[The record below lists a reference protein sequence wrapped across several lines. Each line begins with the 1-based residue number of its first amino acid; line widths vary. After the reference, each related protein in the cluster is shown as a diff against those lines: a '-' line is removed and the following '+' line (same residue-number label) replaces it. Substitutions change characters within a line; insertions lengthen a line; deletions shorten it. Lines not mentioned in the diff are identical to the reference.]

1 MCLVLNGSI
10 QSNTGSV
17 QATYSPSPFTPVADS
32 QSLMQQDPLAFL
44 PCTRTTEYQPGY
56 IIYSQAQP
64 ANRLYLIVEGK
75 VKVSRQSGGLEV
87 IVDVYKADEFF
98 GEAALAGAARREE
111 LAIALERTRVMTWT
125 PQEIEEAAGSRPRL
139 ALALLQVMV
148 RRTSDFEAR
157 IESFSCDSITHRLM
171 RTLVRFADRFGHRAD
186 DGTIRM
192 NALTHEFLSQYIGT
206 TREIVTHRM
215 SQFRRDGYLE
225 YSRSGISLHP
235 RVYTDWF
242 QPQVPG
248 IESPQLHEEA
258 SGKTQSE
265 RFALSHS

>member
-1 MCLVLNGSI
+1 M
-10 QSNTGSV
+10 
-17 QATYSPSPFTPVADS
+17 QATVTPSSHAPALDS
-32 QSLMQQDPLAFL
+32 YPLVQQDPLAFL
-44 PCTRTTEYQPGY
+44 PCTRTTEYQPGS

-75 VKVSRQSGGLEV
+75 VKVSRQAGGLEV

-98 GEAALAGAARREE
+98 GEAALAGATRREE

-125 PQEIEEAAGSRPRL
+125 AQEIEEAAAARPKL
-139 ALALLQVMV
+139 AIALLQLMV
-148 RRTSDFEAR
+148 RRASDFEAR
-157 IESFSCDSITHRLM
+157 IESFSCDSITQRLM

-186 DGTIRM
+186 DGTMRM

-215 SQFRRDGYLE
+215 SQFRRDGYLD

-242 QPQVPG
+242 QSHTPAITP
-248 IESPQLHEEA
+248 EREEEEL
-258 SGKTQSE
+258 SGKTQTE